1 MKLGRLA
8 ASTTASEVKASP
20 RPRQPAHFSPMVS
33 AESRN
38 QTGSGQKLPTFMLM

>member
-8 ASTTASEVKASP
+8 ASTTASAVKAAP
-20 RPRQPAHFSPMVS
+20 PPRQPAHFSPMAS

-38 QTGSGQKLPTFMLM
+38 RTGSGQKLPTFMLM